1 MGNTDIQQSLFDIEI
16 KLPFL
21 FYTSTERDGQKFSSP
36 MSQMKK
42 KKYCRVSFDDVSFN
56 VYVDDVKRLH
66 SVLLSGF
73 NNGVSFAETFHG
85 ILK

>member
-1 MGNTDIQQSLFDIEI
+1 
-16 KLPFL
+16 
-21 FYTSTERDGQKFSSP
+21 

-56 VYVDDVKRLH
+56 VYVDDAKRLH
-66 SVLLSGF
+66 SVLLYGF